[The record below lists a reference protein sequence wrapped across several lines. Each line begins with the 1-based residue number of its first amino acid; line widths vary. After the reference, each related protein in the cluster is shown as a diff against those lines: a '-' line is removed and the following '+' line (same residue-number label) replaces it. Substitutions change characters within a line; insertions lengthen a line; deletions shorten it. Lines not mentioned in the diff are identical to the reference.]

1 MNKDLKMWLLLA
13 AVLTIIGCLV
23 FVGGMTAMKWDFKML
38 TTVKH
43 ETNTY
48 EINEP
53 FTNISV
59 KSSADVLL
67 LPSVD
72 AKVTVICYEQVNI
85 KHAVTVSDGTLKIE
99 ADDTRKW
106 YEYIGVN
113 FKTPKITVYI
123 PAGEYGELTLDC
135 LTGNIEISKEFK
147 FKNIDVSVSTGN
159 VIGFAT
165 ASEKTS
171 VNVTTGAIRIE
182 GCSAGSYE
190 LSSTTGKITL
200 FNVTCGQLAVNV
212 TTGEASLKNVMCDN
226 LLTNGSTG
234 DVMLENV
241 RCSALMKIERT
252 TGDVKLERCDG
263 GEIVINTNTGEV
275 KGSLLSGKIFI
286 TSTSTGKISVPQT
299 ITGGRCQ
306 ISTTTGDIKIV
317 LAE

>member
-1 MNKDLKMWLLLA
+1 MNKDLKMWLILA

-59 KSSADVLL
+59 KSSADVLF

-123 PAGEYGELTLDC
+123 PAGEYGELMLDC

-147 FKNIDVSVSTGN
+147 FKNIDVSISTGDVTCFATSSERTSIN
-159 VIGFAT
+159 VI
-165 ASEKTS
+165 
-171 VNVTTGAIRIE
+171 TGDIRVE
-182 GCSAGSYE
+182 GCSAGSYV
-190 LSSTTGKITL
+190 LNAATGKTTV
-200 FNVTCGQLAVNV
+200 FNVTCDQLYSDVN
-212 TTGEASLKNVMCDN
+212 TGKVSLKNVMCN
-226 LLTNGSTG
+226 TITSIGNTG
-234 DVMLENV
+234 AIKLENV
-241 RCSALMKIERT
+241 KSANLMKIQRT
-252 TGDVKLERCDG
+252 TGDIELDRCDG
-263 GEIVINTNTGEV
+263 GEISINATTGDV
-275 KGSLLSGKIFI
+275 KGSLLSGKIFFAS
-286 TSTSTGKISVPQT
+286 STTGKVSVPQT
-299 ITGGRCQ
+299 ITGGKCE

>member
-1 MNKDLKMWLLLA
+1 MSKDLKMWLILA

-23 FVGGMTAMKWDFKML
+23 FAGGMTAMKWDFKML
-38 TTVKH
+38 TTVKLETAHH
-43 ETNTY
+43 EIKEQFTSNTVNTNA
-48 EINEP
+48 EVLVLP
-53 FTNISV
+53 SADS
-59 KSSADVLL
+59 KSSV
-67 LPSVD
+67 V
-72 AKVTVICYEQVNI
+72 CYEQI
-85 KHAVTVSDGTLKIE
+85 KVKHDVRVEDGTLKIE
-99 ADDTRKW
+99 AVDTRKW
-106 YEYIGVN
+106 YDHIGVN

-123 PAGEYGELTLDC
+123 PAGEYGDLNIDCGTGDVEL
-135 LTGNIEISKEFK
+135 SKEFK
-147 FKNIDVSVSTGN
+147 FRNIDVSVSTGN

-317 LAE
+317 LA